1 MWERLPVCKRHSI
14 LFIFKQYV
22 CIREFGISSLTL
34 RQTVSMFIPCFG
46 QVLAQNH
53 LQVWLVQDDQTRC
66 LRLWFHDQSSRGS
79 ISSILLFLSK
89 LAYLFNMSIYSAVQ
103 NKSISMS
110 MDLRNST
117 GNWLDQGISLY
128 PNYTA
133 RADFAHLFMRSN
145 VAQIQSLLHTHGWLW
160 VLRLHYSFFRSSTRW
175 LRRKKQRLGTARWWN
190 ATSRWPVIEFM
201 DVLCERWGFHNCMKH
216 LNNHTWSRGTPA
228 LQLKRGAAICWGPM
242 RGTAARV
249 SFN

>member
-1 MWERLPVCKRHSI
+1 
-14 LFIFKQYV
+14 
-22 CIREFGISSLTL
+22 
-34 RQTVSMFIPCFG
+34 
-46 QVLAQNH
+46 
-53 LQVWLVQDDQTRC
+53 
-66 LRLWFHDQSSRGS
+66 
-79 ISSILLFLSK
+79 
-89 LAYLFNMSIYSAVQ
+89 MSIYSAVQ

-110 MDLRNST
+110 MDLMNST

-128 PNYTA
+128 PNYSA
-133 RADFAHLFMRSN
+133 RADFVHLFMRSN

-175 LRRKKQRLGTARWWN
+175 LRRKKPRLGAARWWN
-190 ATSRWPVIEFM
+190 ATLRWPVIEFM